1 MVLLKPDP
9 NCLSG
14 FTLSWVDKVTTETWN
29 FVLVI
34 VNVGTWFATVP
45 ATKNNLYTISTED

>member
-14 FTLSWVDKVTTETWN
+14 FTLPWVDKVTTETWN

>member
-14 FTLSWVDKVTTETWN
+14 FTLPWVDKVTTETWN

-45 ATKNNLYTISTED
+45 ATENNLCNISTED